1 MDVEPNPGPSTDP
14 TSTPIRSSEL
24 SSTDLHLNTATRHY
38 SRDKIL
44 SLRPFAYSP
53 KCLSSEV
60 MDLLQNLKIL
70 KYRGKR
76 AGSYPENCS
85 TCKNITNHLV
95 SSIPTI
101 ITYGRDKSVTKSRRS
116 RNISIGNLIHLRPP
130 SQCSLHRP
138 KVKLGIWNARSIK
151 NKTARLCEI
160 IFTNNLDLLAVVESW
175 STKNAFYSPVADA
188 LASLKYFSA
197 LEIPRQHKKGGGV
210 LLLYRKSFEVSLIS
224 NASFESYE
232 HLDLSINYGKSNTRL
247 LIVYRPPPSKDN
259 GFTGSMFLD
268 EFSKHLELLALD
280 SNRPLVIVG
289 DFNYHMDD
297 NFDQAAKRFADLID
311 SVNLCQHV
319 NSPTHRNGHTL
330 DLIITRATENLVQD
344 VNVHSEFYSDHRV
357 ITCSLNHPKPPLS
370 DVTVTHRSIL
380 DREKFSCDIID
391 SFSHGSGCRDDVNA
405 LVSIYNDTLLKIYDK
420 HAPLKMITIKHR
432 RLAKWYNDQLRHE
445 KREKRRLE
453 RRYRKS
459 GLTVDMENFHEQTQK
474 YNNLLE
480 KTKTDY
486 YRTKI
491 QNSDQNQLFRL
502 INNMFKLKPLALPSH
517 QSSQQLAEDFN
528 DFLINKISDIRAGL
542 NNTEA
547 AFVEGRELSCHFT
560 YFEIPSHA
568 YIVEVLGSLTPKTC
582 DLDPIPTSVLKQHVL
597 ELAPIIARIVSAS
610 LASGEFPT
618 SLKTSI
624 VRPKLKKPDL
634 DSEIYQNYRPLAN
647 ISFMSKVIE
656 KSVAIQTYSYLN
668 NNALFPSLQS
678 AYRAH
683 HSTETALLRV
693 TNDILKALD
702 SRNDVILIF
711 LDLSAAFDTLDHDIL
726 LSRLHL
732 YFGFK
737 GIALN
742 WFTSYLRGRTQR
754 VNIAG
759 SSSSPRNLH
768 YGVPQGSILGPL
780 LFTLYIA
787 PLQDVIATFNLQ
799 CMFYADDTQLY
810 IAVKPSTPELAI
822 DSLSTCIKAVF
833 DWNTCNKLQTN
844 RGKTEVLRLTS
855 RFVKNPSLG
864 PQFMVAGV
872 PVDITSKTRNLGV
885 IMDANFTLSIHIN
898 DLCKKAFFFINSIG
912 RIRKYLPPDPLKRLV
927 NALVISHLD
936 YCNSLLYG
944 LPSYELAKLQRVQN
958 TAARLIVGARR
969 SDHMTP
975 ILRDL
980 HWLPIP
986 ARLEFKILLL
996 TFKCLHNQGPSYLRE
1011 LLKFRNP
1018 SRTLRF
1024 SKQSLLQ
1031 NSYRP
1036 NTLYYGERAFAF
1048 AAPKLWNS
1056 IPEHIKAASSLSTF
1070 KTALKS

>member
-1 MDVEPNPGPSTDP
+1 M
-14 TSTPIRSSEL
+14 
-24 SSTDLHLNTATRHY
+24 
-38 SRDKIL
+38 
-44 SLRPFAYSP
+44 
-53 KCLSSEV
+53 
-60 MDLLQNLKIL
+60 
-70 KYRGKR
+70 
-76 AGSYPENCS
+76 
-85 TCKNITNHLV
+85 
-95 SSIPTI
+95 
-101 ITYGRDKSVTKSRRS
+101 
-116 RNISIGNLIHLRPP
+116 
-130 SQCSLHRP
+130 
-138 KVKLGIWNARSIK
+138 
-151 NKTARLCEI
+151 
-160 IFTNNLDLLAVVESW
+160 
-175 STKNAFYSPVADA
+175 
-188 LASLKYFSA
+188 
-197 LEIPRQHKKGGGV
+197 
-210 LLLYRKSFEVSLIS
+210 
-224 NASFESYE
+224 
-232 HLDLSINYGKSNTRL
+232 
-247 LIVYRPPPSKDN
+247 
-259 GFTGSMFLD
+259 
-268 EFSKHLELLALD
+268 
-280 SNRPLVIVG
+280 
-289 DFNYHMDD
+289 
-297 NFDQAAKRFADLID
+297 
-311 SVNLCQHV
+311 
-319 NSPTHRNGHTL
+319 
-330 DLIITRATENLVQD
+330 
-344 VNVHSEFYSDHRV
+344 
-357 ITCSLNHPKPPLS
+357 
-370 DVTVTHRSIL
+370 
-380 DREKFSCDIID
+380 
-391 SFSHGSGCRDDVNA
+391 
-405 LVSIYNDTLLKIYDK
+405 
-420 HAPLKMITIKHR
+420 
-432 RLAKWYNDQLRHE
+432 
-445 KREKRRLE
+445 
-453 RRYRKS
+453 
-459 GLTVDMENFHEQTQK
+459 
-474 YNNLLE
+474 
-480 KTKTDY
+480 
-486 YRTKI
+486 
-491 QNSDQNQLFRL
+491 
-502 INNMFKLKPLALPSH
+502 
-517 QSSQQLAEDFN
+517 
-528 DFLINKISDIRAGL
+528 
-542 NNTEA
+542 
-547 AFVEGRELSCHFT
+547 
-560 YFEIPSHA
+560 
-568 YIVEVLGSLTPKTC
+568 
-582 DLDPIPTSVLKQHVL
+582 
-597 ELAPIIARIVSAS
+597 SAS

-885 IMDANFTLSIHIN
+885 IMDANFTLSSHIN

-1018 SRTLRF
+1018 SRTLRS

-1070 KTALKS
+1070 KTALKTYLFRRHLLDDQ